1 MVAGMKRERRVVA
14 LEQRRKSRGVVSI
27 PLIAAELGE
36 TSDAAVRRYVAGHG
50 PLPEVDEGDVNII
63 VMVPVAPTRSAA

>member
-1 MVAGMKRERRVVA
+1 M
-14 LEQRRKSRGVVSI
+14 VSI